1 MVCASLFSALF
12 LPRPPSMHCA
22 FFATRPV
29 MNTVAKCM
37 LRPVL
42 VWSSLSIYSS
52 LELYFIHCPLQ
63 LYFLCVR
70 KGFVKDACHT
80 INLYAVSISRMCCP
94 CRSFRALFIQ
104 RKSRSLPNSI
114 EATHPH
120 YFLAVK
126 LVRFS
131 AIMKYI
137 NFSSFPSPSPS
148 CVCQGTRFYPP
159 LATYRRSTCV
169 LQHARSCLP
178 WRGLPM
184 PIQMMKVMTLIL

>member
-1 MVCASLFSALF
+1 MSLRVHTSWCWWCVLCRCSKEGAIFYPIFEYTQSFENSLNGCASLFSALF

-22 FFATRPV
+22 FSATRPV

-52 LELYFIHCPLQ
+52 LELYIIHCPLQ

-114 EATHPH
+114 EATHTT
-120 YFLAVK
+120 F
-126 LVRFS
+126 
-131 AIMKYI
+131 
-137 NFSSFPSPSPS
+137 
-148 CVCQGTRFYPP
+148 
-159 LATYRRSTCV
+159 
-169 LQHARSCLP
+169 
-178 WRGLPM
+178 WRLNWLDFV
-184 PIQMMKVMTLIL
+184 Q

>member
-1 MVCASLFSALF
+1 MCLLCRAVPLFRTALVRTPHAWIRRAFSCLYVCAPLGAGGVYYVDAAKRGPYSIQFLKYTQSFENSLNGVCLLVLRAF

-52 LELYFIHCPLQ
+52 LELYIIHCPLQ
-63 LYFLCVR
+63 LYFLYVR

-94 CRSFRALFIQ
+94 CRPFRALFIQ
-104 RKSRSLPNSI
+104 RKS
-114 EATHPH
+114 AQ
-120 YFLAVK
+120 
-126 LVRFS
+126 
-131 AIMKYI
+131 
-137 NFSSFPSPSPS
+137 SSKF
-148 CVCQGTRFYPP
+148 
-159 LATYRRSTCV
+159 
-169 LQHARSCLP
+169 H
-178 WRGLPM
+178 RGN
-184 PIQMMKVMTLIL
+184 TLFFGG